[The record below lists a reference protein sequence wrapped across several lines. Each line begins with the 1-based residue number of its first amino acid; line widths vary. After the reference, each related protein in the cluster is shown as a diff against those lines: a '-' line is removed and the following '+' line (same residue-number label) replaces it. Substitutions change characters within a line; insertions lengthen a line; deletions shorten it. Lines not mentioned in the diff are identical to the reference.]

1 MKIFVLG
8 SNGML
13 GRYVYTYFKSEGYNV
28 VEITRKVIH
37 DITLLNQGELD
48 YALYKLGL
56 DVGDVVINCIGLIK
70 QRFISLFYL
79 NVKPNCAQGINF
91 HHQ

>member
-28 VEITRKVIH
+28 VEINRNIIH
-37 DITLLNQGELD
+37 NITLLNQGELD
-48 YALYKLGL
+48 YALYKLSFL
-56 DVGDVVINCIGLIK
+56 K
-70 QRFISLFYL
+70 
-79 NVKPNCAQGINF
+79 
-91 HHQ
+91 